1 MGVIM
6 ATVYNIIVGGDNN
19 FTAVYADLN
28 SAIGVGKLY
37 IASLSA
43 FSIIDLKNKKLI
55 DYYTIKEIIN
65 KMRDYFED
73 ALGKEIFVT
82 EKA

>member
-1 MGVIM
+1 M

-55 DYYTIKEIIN
+55 DYYTITHAGAANETLEQNDIVDIN
-65 KMRDYFED
+65 
-73 ALGKEIFVT
+73 I
-82 EKA
+82 